1 MLFILSLLIKVKGC
15 NSLIISPYFFPQI
28 KHPVDLFSWK
38 QNNELLL
45 NIENS
50 WAAYPEDERSIV
62 SSIFKF
68 LKVILF
74 FSHHVH
80 W

>member
-15 NSLIISPYFFPQI
+15 NSLIISLYFLPQI
-28 KHPVDLFSWK
+28 KHSVYLFSLK

-50 WAAYPEDERSIV
+50 WAGYPEDERS
-62 SSIFKF
+62 F
-68 LKVILF
+68 LNF
-74 FSHHVH
+74 
-80 W
+80 